1 MNKTK
6 KELEKELSQLQQEKI
21 SLEKR
26 YDDALDRKKLAGL
39 YLQVIRLLPEYTD
52 NREGNFLT
60 GTDYT
65 RLTRV
70 LEVDDF
76 PEGF

>member
-6 KELEKELSQLQQEKI
+6 KELEKELSQLQQEKLY
-21 SLEKR
+21 LEKN
-26 YDDALDRKKLAGL
+26 YDNALDRKKLAGL
-39 YLQVIRLLPEYTD
+39 YLQVIRLLPKYTD
-52 NREGNFLT
+52 NKEGNFLT
-60 GTDYT
+60 GTDYN